1 MSEEQD
7 DGAFADNYAERSQAK
22 ALREQARAGG
32 LRFEAYLPPDMAD
45 WLLERVERGG
55 FVDPSEA
62 VFAIVQNYIEM
73 EPHRDLRD
81 ELLCRMLES
90 SFEDVKAG
98 RVHDA
103 EEVFDEILRKIAE
116 PRPEAARWEKI
127 QR

>member
-1 MSEEQD
+1 
-7 DGAFADNYAERSQAK
+7 
-22 ALREQARAGG
+22 
-32 LRFEAYLPPDMAD
+32 
-45 WLLERVERGG
+45 
-55 FVDPSEA
+55 A

-103 EEVFDEILRKIAE
+103 EEVFDEILRLRDLGAA
-116 PRPEAARWEKI
+116 PRGGAVGEDARA
-127 QR
+127 